1 MLGSIQ
7 RFNFSGYS
15 GFFSPIGYAGC
26 PLVTQGVHWL
36 RRVLRRENP
45 IGYAGFSIGYAGFF
59 GFSNKEFYYKICYVL
74 LVGFYRRVRWGS

>member
-1 MLGSIQ
+1 MLGSIE
-7 RFNFSGYS
+7 RFDFSGYL
-15 GFFSPIGYAGC
+15 GFFFSHWLRRMSIGYVGC

-59 GFSNKEFYYKICYVL
+59 GFRNKEF
-74 LVGFYRRVRWGS
+74 F